1 MRRRRLPPAKPA
13 KPALANFSVS
23 LPADLLRRLD
33 AVVARKFSSR
43 SRETRD
49 ALIEHLKREE
59 ASPWRPGETGI

>member
-1 MRRRRLPPAKPA
+1 MKTKQRAAPRKAA
-13 KPALANFSVS
+13 ASMTNYSIT

-33 AVVARKFSSR
+33 AVVERKISSR

-59 ASPWRPGETGI
+59 GDGHE

>member
-1 MRRRRLPPAKPA
+1 MIRNQTRPPMAAKIVRH
-13 KPALANFSVS
+13 KLTNFTVS

-33 AVVARKFSSR
+33 AIVARKFSSR

-59 ASPWRPGETGI
+59 AAQ